1 MRHILKKLIDDNVL
15 DFKGLVLKYYH
26 KFDLNE
32 REAIALIKLHTLL
45 EEKQQIIKP
54 KKFAQWL
61 ATSPAETEKILNN
74 LITKGY
80 LNIHLYEDDDGKERE
95 SFNVDYFLI
104 KVVEHLKHDYETQQ
118 KNDTSIVIDFLE
130 DMFKQPLSQ
139 LDYETVKQWIFE
151 EEFDIDMIKDA
162 TYQAFENKQPSLR
175 QIDHILVNQLKDA
188 EKKPASNKD
197 ALKDFHRIWEE

>member
-104 KVVEHLKHDYETQQ
+104 KVVEHLKHDYET
-118 KNDTSIVIDFLE
+118 
-130 DMFKQPLSQ
+130 
-139 LDYETVKQWIFE
+139 VKQWIFE